1 MSHEHDG
8 SSLDLEKVLV
18 RYMVER
24 RVTRR
29 QILEAVAKL
38 GPAVALAPVIA
49 ACSAAGVSP
58 SAAASASAA
67 APGSA
72 APTPTAAGSLEPTPA
87 PSPEG
92 ELYIY
97 NWTEYIGDQ
106 TVPTFEEKYGVKVT
120 YDFFSNTDEA
130 YAKLGTDGGGYDI
143 SFPISVDVPDFIAT
157 NALLTLDKSL
167 IPNMVNLGAEWAD
180 PKYDPGNAHSVPYMW
195 WTTGVCYDSKRI
207 PTAPTSSKALWDAQY
222 DNHVS
227 MLDDWQEAFALALL
241 QLGLD
246 PNTTNPADLDAA
258 LALLETQKPLV
269 RVYSTDTGAIFT
281 SGDIWIGQAWGSD
294 LTRINADAPDMRY
307 YIPEEGGVRG
317 SDTVAIFSGAK
328 HPIAAHL
335 FLNHL
340 LDAQVSADNTNYI
353 GYMGPN
359 AAAKALIDPTILA
372 NPAVNPDQGLVDKLY
387 ELIDQGQDVRDEY
400 LSRWQTLRGG

>member
-8 SSLDLEKVLV
+8 SSLDLEKALV

-29 QILEAVAKL
+29 QLLEAIAKL

-130 YAKLGTDGGGYDI
+130 YAKLGTTAA
-143 SFPISVDVPDFIAT
+143 AT
-157 NALLTLDKSL
+157 TSR
-167 IPNMVNLGAEWAD
+167 
-180 PKYDPGNAHSVPYMW
+180 SRSRS
-195 WTTGVCYDSKRI
+195 TSR
-207 PTAPTSSKALWDAQY
+207 TSSPRAR
-222 DNHVS
+222 S
-227 MLDDWQEAFALALL
+227 
-241 QLGLD
+241 
-246 PNTTNPADLDAA
+246 
-258 LALLETQKPLV
+258 
-269 RVYSTDTGAIFT
+269 
-281 SGDIWIGQAWGSD
+281 
-294 LTRINADAPDMRY
+294 
-307 YIPEEGGVRG
+307 
-317 SDTVAIFSGAK
+317 
-328 HPIAAHL
+328 
-335 FLNHL
+335 
-340 LDAQVSADNTNYI
+340 
-353 GYMGPN
+353 
-359 AAAKALIDPTILA
+359 
-372 NPAVNPDQGLVDKLY
+372 
-387 ELIDQGQDVRDEY
+387 
-400 LSRWQTLRGG
+400 